1 MNRVF
6 DFSLRRVTVA
16 IVFLCMTALVVC
28 QLLGPTARLNH
39 AFTPMDP
46 AEQTSIGATFRTA
59 GAQSHLPA
67 RCASIKL
74 APIEIESASFKPGF
88 IACGLRNALASI
100 PPPSAEIGVPTP
112 PPRAA

>member
-6 DFSLRRVTVA
+6 NFSLRRVTVA
-16 IVFLCMTALVVC
+16 IVFLCVTALAVC

-46 AEQTSIGATFRTA
+46 AEQTSVGAAFRTA
-59 GAQSHLPA
+59 GAQSHLPS

-74 APIEIESASFKPGF
+74 VPVEIESASFKPGF
-88 IACGLRNALASI
+88 IACNLRNALASI
-100 PPPSAEIGVPTP
+100 PPPSMEVGVPTP
-112 PPRAA
+112 PPRTA

>member
-6 DFSLRRVTVA
+6 DISLRRVTVA
-16 IVFLCMTALVVC
+16 IVFLCLTALAVC

-59 GAQSHLPA
+59 GAQGHLPA
-67 RCASIKL
+67 RCASLKL
-74 APIEIESASFKPGF
+74 APIEIESAGIEPGYV
-88 IACGLRNALASI
+88 ACDLRNALASI
-100 PPPSAEIGVPTP
+100 PPPSTEVGVPTP